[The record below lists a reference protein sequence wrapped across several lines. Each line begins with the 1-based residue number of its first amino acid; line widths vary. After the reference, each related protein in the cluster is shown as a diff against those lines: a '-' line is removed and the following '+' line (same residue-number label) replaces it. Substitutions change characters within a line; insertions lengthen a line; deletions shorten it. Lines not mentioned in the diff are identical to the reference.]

1 MTCGQDFAAWLSVLR
16 KSQFAGGDTLCH
28 AEVCSVSKT
37 CAQKGTIIWSNAS
50 PSSSDKTRFYFGG
63 VGGRRMLGKNK
74 KQIILS
80 PSHNLVL
87 HIEF

>member
-16 KSQFAGGDTLCH
+16 NHSSQGETHYVMLKSVPSQKRVLKRELQYGQTLPLPP
-28 AEVCSVSKT
+28 V
-37 CAQKGTIIWSNAS
+37 
-50 PSSSDKTRFYFGG
+50 TRQDFGG
-63 VGGRRMLGKNK
+63 GGGQKNAGKKTK

>member
-16 KSQFAGGDTLCH
+16 NHSSQGETHYVMLKSVPSQKL
-28 AEVCSVSKT
+28 VLK
-37 CAQKGTIIWSNAS
+37 KGTTIWSNAS
-50 PSSSDKTRFYFGG
+50 PSSSDKTRGG
-63 VGGRRMLGKNK
+63 DKNK